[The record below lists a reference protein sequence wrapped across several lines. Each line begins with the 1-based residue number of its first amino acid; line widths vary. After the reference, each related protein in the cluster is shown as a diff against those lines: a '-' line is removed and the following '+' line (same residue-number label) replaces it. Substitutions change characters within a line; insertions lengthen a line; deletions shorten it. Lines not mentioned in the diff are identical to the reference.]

1 MTVIYLTLTVIGI
14 VLIALLALFP
24 LFLVLFAGEF
34 VLGLIQ
40 FGRGS
45 RFFLIMLKSLRRNLL
60 RTSLTYLASFV
71 LVVVVV
77 MTWSVLHF
85 LGELTSE
92 KAKDLKIIVT
102 EKYQAGGQMPFSYAG
117 PLGEG
122 AARSDHPE
130 DVRPQD
136 SMTWQIYVG
145 TLDSAKMTRDD
156 QVFFIGMEP
165 RKMLTIMDNLFDE
178 FNPGEAHSGTGK
190 RLAQISGIF
199 KQEFGATKFASEVRP
214 VLGGLIAG
222 SSWGDIA
229 LQYINDHY
237 GPVNSVISAY
247 AIGDYVGVVNDFAP
261 VDNDQLTL
269 DKLFSWANNF
279 VDTTLAATRL

>member
-1 MTVIYLTLTVIGI
+1 MNRCGRPRAVIYV
-14 VLIALLALFP
+14 VLIIISVVFVAVIALAP
-24 LFLVLFAGEF
+24 LFLVLYAGEF
-34 VLGLIQ
+34 VLNAGPV
-40 FGRGS
+40 GRLA
-45 RFFLIMLKSLRRNLL
+45 RFLLVALKSLRRNLL

-145 TLDSAKMTRDD
+145 TLDSAK
-156 QVFFIGMEP
+156 
-165 RKMLTIMDNLFDE
+165 
-178 FNPGEAHSGTGK
+178 
-190 RLAQISGIF
+190 
-199 KQEFGATKFASEVRP
+199 
-214 VLGGLIAG
+214 
-222 SSWGDIA
+222 
-229 LQYINDHY
+229 
-237 GPVNSVISAY
+237 
-247 AIGDYVGVVNDFAP
+247 
-261 VDNDQLTL
+261 
-269 DKLFSWANNF
+269 
-279 VDTTLAATRL
+279 